1 MSIERFPRA
10 TFATLDGCGHLIA
23 PAKRD
28 LFRSVV
34 AIGWTAWNSRGT
46 E

>member
-28 LFRSVV
+28 LFRSLV
-34 AIGWTAWNSRGT
+34 ADWLDRMELEAPD
-46 E
+46 